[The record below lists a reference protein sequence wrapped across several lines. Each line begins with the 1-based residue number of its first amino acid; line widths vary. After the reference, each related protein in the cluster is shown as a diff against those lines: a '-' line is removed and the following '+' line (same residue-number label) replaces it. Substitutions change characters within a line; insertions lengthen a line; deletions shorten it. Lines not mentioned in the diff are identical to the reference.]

1 MKRIFTLLIIATMFA
16 ISSLAYDVQI
26 DGIYYNLND
35 ETKTAEVTY
44 KTYYSSGNYS
54 GIKSIPEK
62 VTYNST
68 EYSVTSIG
76 NDAFSSCSSL
86 TSITIPNSVTS
97 IGDGAFSPCS
107 SLTSIEVDAD
117 NPNYTSIGGV
127 LYNKDVTI
135 LICCP
140 GGKTSITIPNSV
152 TSIGEWAFHDCS
164 SLTSITIPNSVTS
177 IGDRAFSACS
187 LTSITIPNSVTS
199 IGSFAFA
206 GCSSLTSITIGNSV
220 TSIGNNAFHSCSSL
234 TSITIP
240 NSVTEIGEGAF
251 SYCSSLTS
259 ITIPNSVTS
268 IGNNA
273 FRYCESLTSIEV
285 DANNQNYASID
296 GVLYNKDV
304 TILICCPGGK
314 TSITIP
320 NSVTSIGVSAFEYC
334 SSLTSITIPNSVTS
348 IGERAFDGCSS
359 LTSITIPNSITSIG
373 NYAFQH
379 CSSLTSITIPNSVTS
394 IGHNAF
400 RACSSLTSIT
410 IPNSVT
416 SIGSYVFRDCSS
428 LTSISIPNSVTSI
441 GINAFHNCSS
451 LTSITIPNSVT
462 SIGYRAFDNCTSL
475 TSITI
480 PNSVTSIGY
489 RAFDNCT
496 SLTSITIGNSVT
508 SIGDYAFS
516 NCSGL
521 TSINIE
527 ATIPPTIGGANT
539 FNNVS
544 KNIPV
549 TVPCGS
555 LSAYQS
561 AEYWSEFTNFR
572 ESFPYTFS
580 ATTADATMG
589 SVTIETAPACGVD
602 AVIKATPNDDYRFV
616 KWSDGNTE
624 NPRTITVAED
634 ITLTAEFANDIIASG
649 TCGDNLTWKLTKD
662 GVLTISGTGEMYD
675 YDYSNNSPWNS
686 YKQQIKTIN
695 INDGVTS
702 IGDYAFFNCKSLT
715 SITIPNSV
723 TSIEYRAFYYCD
735 ALTSISIPNSVTS
748 IGDEAFQ
755 FCPSLT
761 SITIPNSV
769 TSIGDFVFNSCSS
782 LTSITIG
789 NSVTSIGNSTFSGCS
804 SLTSIT
810 IGNSVTSIGN
820 FAFQGCTSLTS
831 ITIPNSVT
839 YIEDYAFEYCS
850 SLTSIIIGNSVTS
863 IGNAAFYECSNITEI
878 HISDIAKWCDI
889 DFKLATSNPLNKN
902 ACLYINGN
910 KITELVIPEGVNSI
924 KNYAFYN
931 YAQLTSITIP
941 NSVTS
946 IGNEAFSSCSS
957 LTSITIP
964 NSVTSI
970 EGGAFSYCSSLTSI
984 TIPNSVTSIGSSAFY
999 ECSNIAEIHI
1009 YDIAKWCDIDF
1020 KANTSNPLNK
1030 NACLYVN
1037 GNKITELVIPEG
1049 VNSIKNYA
1057 FYNYA
1062 QLTSITIP
1070 NSVTSI
1076 GSAAFS
1082 YCSSLTSITIPN
1094 SVTSIGDEAFSD
1106 CTSLTSITIPNSV
1119 TSIEYRAFSWCES
1132 LTSITIPNSVTS
1144 IGIAAFSYC
1153 SSLTSITIPNSV
1165 TSIGNYAFSYCSS
1178 LDSITCLASTPPSAN
1193 NLRTQYETCILFL
1206 FVPKGSL
1213 NDYQNHAE
1221 WGKFSNI
1228 QELEGEKYTIT
1239 ITVNDDAMGSII
1251 GGGEYE
1257 KDSEIT
1263 LTATANSG
1271 YRFVKW
1277 SDGNT
1282 NATRTITVTE
1292 DISLTAEFEP
1302 LPSKFHVSVTCNNP
1316 AMGMVLFTSGTNDTD
1331 YEKGAT
1337 VSFVAITNS
1346 GYLFNGW
1353 SDGVKDVFRTI
1364 VITQDTTI
1372 TALFGSNTCSL
1383 TLNTDATMGSVTGSG
1398 TYTKGT
1404 TATIIATPNAG
1415 YRFVKWSDG
1424 NTNATRSII
1433 MNEDMTL
1440 SAIFEKIPTFNIN
1453 VTANAQ
1459 MGSATGGGTFE
1470 TGKTTTLSAIANEG
1484 YHFVKWSDGVTTN
1497 PRNITVTENIS
1508 LEAIFEALYPNWSF
1522 DDDKPSSTEHTF
1534 LGKEY
1539 YDTITIVAGKTI
1551 TIEDNAIIACN
1562 DIIIKADKNGN
1573 VPEIKI
1579 EGDII
1584 ANNGITFEW
1593 EIDDSRW
1600 YFFTLPFNCKIRD
1613 VNLVTIANGPS
1624 DGVWNYYNPQDG
1636 SGDFIIRDYNQK
1648 RAAQGQGKKTGW
1660 VDCEANKML
1669 HKGRG
1674 YIIGLFPAG
1683 SKAKVHFKSE
1693 KQIQLS
1699 KFIEHELDFGEEHSW
1714 YDYAEGD
1721 NQLYNGWNLVGVP
1734 YFETFSQGDLD
1745 ATYVSIPNDDGTT
1758 YTQHTLA
1765 EALTQGLLRPF
1776 MSFFIQL
1783 AENVAPTFDPTDRS
1797 NAPMLRAKQ
1806 NAEGGEIVVNILKA
1820 EDEELCDRTT
1830 IINNTSK
1837 TNDYEIGYDL
1847 QKMIG
1852 YAAKP
1857 QIYTIEECGI
1867 LAFNAQ
1873 DVLSSGIVRLGL
1885 YIPADGEYVIGGESW
1900 GKLSGAE
1907 LYDNET
1913 GVATSL
1919 TIPQTIY
1926 FTKGTYNERFEIR
1939 VKQQTTTGVDVIDN
1953 DCDVYI
1959 ENGRLV
1965 VENMPQNGN
1974 VYVYDSAGK
1983 LIHKQTTNSEVNLN
1997 LVVEGVY
2004 NITICTED
2012 NRVFNTKVVY

>member
-44 KTYYSSGNYS
+44 QTDNSSDNYS
-54 GIKSIPEK
+54 GITSITIPEK

-76 NDAFSSCSSL
+76 DYAFYGCKSLKSITIPNSVTSIGSSAFYYCYNLTSITIPNSVTSIGDWAFENCSSLTSITIGNSVTSIGNQAFSSCSSL

-97 IGDGAFSPCS
+97 IGYGAFEGCS
-107 SLTSIEVDAD
+107 SLTSIEVDAN
-117 NPNYTSIGGV
+117 NPNYASIDGVLYDKDVTTLIRCPCGKTSITIPNSVTSIGNYAFSFCSSLTSIEVDANNPNYASIDGV
-127 LYNKDVTI
+127 LYDKDVTT

-152 TSIGEWAFHDCS
+152 TSIGNQAF
-164 SLTSITIPNSVTS
+164 
-177 IGDRAFSACS
+177 F
-187 LTSITIPNSVTS
+187 
-199 IGSFAFA
+199 
-206 GCSSLTSITIGNSV
+206 GCSSLI
-220 TSIGNNAFHSCSSL
+220 
-234 TSITIP
+234 
-240 NSVTEIGEGAF
+240 
-251 SYCSSLTS
+251 S

-268 IGNNA
+268 IGNQA
-273 FRYCESLTSIEV
+273 FYW
-285 DANNQNYASID
+285 
-296 GVLYNKDV
+296 
-304 TILICCPGGK
+304 
-314 TSITIP
+314 
-320 NSVTSIGVSAFEYC
+320 
-334 SSLTSITIPNSVTS
+334 
-348 IGERAFDGCSS
+348 
-359 LTSITIPNSITSIG
+359 
-373 NYAFQH
+373 
-379 CSSLTSITIPNSVTS
+379 
-394 IGHNAF
+394 
-400 RACSSLTSIT
+400 
-410 IPNSVT
+410 
-416 SIGSYVFRDCSS
+416 
-428 LTSISIPNSVTSI
+428 
-441 GINAFHNCSS
+441 CSS

-462 SIGYRAFDNCTSL
+462 SIGYGAFEYCSSL
-475 TSITI
+475 T
-480 PNSVTSIGY
+480 
-489 RAFDNCT
+489 F
-496 SLTSITIGNSVT
+496 ITIGNSVI
-508 SIGDYAFS
+508 SIEQYAFA
-516 NCSGL
+516 NCSSL

-539 FNNVS
+539 FKNVS

-561 AEYWSEFTNFR
+561 ANYWSEFTNFR

-589 SVTIETAPACGVD
+589 SVTIETAPTCGVD
-602 AVIKATPNDDYRFV
+602 AVIKATPNDDYRFM

-624 NPRTITVAED
+624 NPRTITVTED
-634 ITLTAEFANDIIASG
+634 ITLTAI
-649 TCGDNLTWKLTKD
+649 
-662 GVLTISGTGEMYD
+662 
-675 YDYSNNSPWNS
+675 
-686 YKQQIKTIN
+686 
-695 INDGVTS
+695 
-702 IGDYAFFNCKSLT
+702 
-715 SITIPNSV
+715 
-723 TSIEYRAFYYCD
+723 
-735 ALTSISIPNSVTS
+735 
-748 IGDEAFQ
+748 
-755 FCPSLT
+755 
-761 SITIPNSV
+761 
-769 TSIGDFVFNSCSS
+769 
-782 LTSITIG
+782 
-789 NSVTSIGNSTFSGCS
+789 
-804 SLTSIT
+804 
-810 IGNSVTSIGN
+810 
-820 FAFQGCTSLTS
+820 
-831 ITIPNSVT
+831 
-839 YIEDYAFEYCS
+839 FE
-850 SLTSIIIGNSVTS
+850 
-863 IGNAAFYECSNITEI
+863 
-878 HISDIAKWCDI
+878 
-889 DFKLATSNPLNKN
+889 
-902 ACLYINGN
+902 
-910 KITELVIPEGVNSI
+910 VI
-924 KNYAFYN
+924 
-931 YAQLTSITIP
+931 
-941 NSVTS
+941 
-946 IGNEAFSSCSS
+946 
-957 LTSITIP
+957 
-964 NSVTSI
+964 
-970 EGGAFSYCSSLTSI
+970 
-984 TIPNSVTSIGSSAFY
+984 
-999 ECSNIAEIHI
+999 
-1009 YDIAKWCDIDF
+1009 
-1020 KANTSNPLNK
+1020 
-1030 NACLYVN
+1030 
-1037 GNKITELVIPEG
+1037 
-1049 VNSIKNYA
+1049 
-1057 FYNYA
+1057 
-1062 QLTSITIP
+1062 
-1070 NSVTSI
+1070 
-1076 GSAAFS
+1076 
-1082 YCSSLTSITIPN
+1082 
-1094 SVTSIGDEAFSD
+1094 
-1106 CTSLTSITIPNSV
+1106 
-1119 TSIEYRAFSWCES
+1119 
-1132 LTSITIPNSVTS
+1132 
-1144 IGIAAFSYC
+1144 
-1153 SSLTSITIPNSV
+1153 
-1165 TSIGNYAFSYCSS
+1165 
-1178 LDSITCLASTPPSAN
+1178 
-1193 NLRTQYETCILFL
+1193 
-1206 FVPKGSL
+1206 
-1213 NDYQNHAE
+1213 
-1221 WGKFSNI
+1221 
-1228 QELEGEKYTIT
+1228 
-1239 ITVNDDAMGSII
+1239 
-1251 GGGEYE
+1251 
-1257 KDSEIT
+1257 
-1263 LTATANSG
+1263 
-1271 YRFVKW
+1271 
-1277 SDGNT
+1277 
-1282 NATRTITVTE
+1282 
-1292 DISLTAEFEP
+1292 
-1302 LPSKFHVSVTCNNP
+1302 KFHVSVTCNNP
-1316 AMGMVLFTSGTNDTD
+1316 TMGMVLFTSGTNDTD
-1331 YEKGAT
+1331 YEKGAN

-1372 TALFGSNTCSL
+1372 TALFGTNTCSL
-1383 TLNTDATMGSVTGSG
+1383 TLNANETMGSVTGSG

-1404 TATIIATPNAG
+1404 NATIVATPNDG

-1424 NTNATRSII
+1424 NTNATRSIVV
-1433 MNEDMTL
+1433 NEDMTL
-1440 SAIFEKIPTFNIN
+1440 SAIFEKIPTCTIN

-1470 TGKTTTLSAIANEG
+1470 IGKTTTLSAIANEG
-1484 YHFVKWSDGVTTN
+1484 YHFVKWSDGITTN
-1497 PRNITVTENIS
+1497 PRTITVTENLS

-1562 DIIIKADKNGN
+1562 DIVIKADENGN

-1600 YFFTLPFNCKIRD
+1600 YFFTLPFNCKISD
-1613 VNLVTIANGPS
+1613 IEIVTIANGPS

-1636 SGDFIIRDYNQK
+1636 SGNFIIRDYNQK

-1745 ATYVSIPNDDGTT
+1745 AAYVSIPNDDGTT

-1806 NAEGGEIVVNILKA
+1806 NAEGGEIVINILNA
-1820 EDEELCDRTT
+1820 EDKELCDRTT

-1939 VKQQTTTGVDVIDN
+1939 VKQQTTTDVDVIDN

-1965 VENMPQNGN
+1965 VENMPADGN
-1974 VYVYDSAGK
+1974 VYVYDTTGK
-1983 LIHKQTTNSEVNLN
+1983 LILQQSTNSNIN
-1997 LVVEGVY
+1997 VEIIAEGIY
-2004 NITICTED
+2004 HITIHTE
-2012 NRVFNTKVVY
+2012 NNQVINTKIVY

>member
-44 KTYYSSGNYS
+44 QTDNSSDNYS
-54 GIKSIPEK
+54 GITSITIPEK

-76 NDAFSSCSSL
+76 DYAFYGCKSLKSITIPNSVTSIGSSAFYYCYNLTSITIPNSVTSIGDWAFENCSSLTSITIGNSVTSIGNQAFSSCSSL

-97 IGDGAFSPCS
+97 IGYGAFEGCS
-107 SLTSIEVDAD
+107 SLTSIEVDAN
-117 NPNYTSIGGV
+117 NPNYASIDGV
-127 LYNKDVTI
+127 LYDKDVTT

-152 TSIGEWAFHDCS
+152 TSIGNQAF
-164 SLTSITIPNSVTS
+164 
-177 IGDRAFSACS
+177 F
-187 LTSITIPNSVTS
+187 
-199 IGSFAFA
+199 
-206 GCSSLTSITIGNSV
+206 GCSSLI
-220 TSIGNNAFHSCSSL
+220 
-234 TSITIP
+234 
-240 NSVTEIGEGAF
+240 
-251 SYCSSLTS
+251 S

-268 IGNNA
+268 IGNQA
-273 FRYCESLTSIEV
+273 FYW
-285 DANNQNYASID
+285 
-296 GVLYNKDV
+296 
-304 TILICCPGGK
+304 
-314 TSITIP
+314 
-320 NSVTSIGVSAFEYC
+320 
-334 SSLTSITIPNSVTS
+334 
-348 IGERAFDGCSS
+348 
-359 LTSITIPNSITSIG
+359 
-373 NYAFQH
+373 
-379 CSSLTSITIPNSVTS
+379 
-394 IGHNAF
+394 
-400 RACSSLTSIT
+400 
-410 IPNSVT
+410 
-416 SIGSYVFRDCSS
+416 
-428 LTSISIPNSVTSI
+428 
-441 GINAFHNCSS
+441 CSS

-462 SIGYRAFDNCTSL
+462 SIGYGAFEYCSSL
-475 TSITI
+475 T
-480 PNSVTSIGY
+480 
-489 RAFDNCT
+489 F
-496 SLTSITIGNSVT
+496 ITIGNSVI
-508 SIGDYAFS
+508 SIEQYAFA
-516 NCSGL
+516 NCSSL

-539 FNNVS
+539 FKNVS

-561 AEYWSEFTNFR
+561 ANYWSEFTNFR

-589 SVTIETAPACGVD
+589 SVTIETAPTCGVD
-602 AVIKATPNDDYRFV
+602 AVIKATPNDDYRFM

-624 NPRTITVAED
+624 NPRTITVTED
-634 ITLTAEFANDIIASG
+634 ITLTAI
-649 TCGDNLTWKLTKD
+649 
-662 GVLTISGTGEMYD
+662 
-675 YDYSNNSPWNS
+675 
-686 YKQQIKTIN
+686 
-695 INDGVTS
+695 
-702 IGDYAFFNCKSLT
+702 
-715 SITIPNSV
+715 
-723 TSIEYRAFYYCD
+723 
-735 ALTSISIPNSVTS
+735 
-748 IGDEAFQ
+748 
-755 FCPSLT
+755 
-761 SITIPNSV
+761 
-769 TSIGDFVFNSCSS
+769 
-782 LTSITIG
+782 
-789 NSVTSIGNSTFSGCS
+789 
-804 SLTSIT
+804 
-810 IGNSVTSIGN
+810 
-820 FAFQGCTSLTS
+820 
-831 ITIPNSVT
+831 
-839 YIEDYAFEYCS
+839 FE
-850 SLTSIIIGNSVTS
+850 
-863 IGNAAFYECSNITEI
+863 
-878 HISDIAKWCDI
+878 
-889 DFKLATSNPLNKN
+889 
-902 ACLYINGN
+902 
-910 KITELVIPEGVNSI
+910 VI
-924 KNYAFYN
+924 
-931 YAQLTSITIP
+931 
-941 NSVTS
+941 
-946 IGNEAFSSCSS
+946 
-957 LTSITIP
+957 
-964 NSVTSI
+964 
-970 EGGAFSYCSSLTSI
+970 
-984 TIPNSVTSIGSSAFY
+984 
-999 ECSNIAEIHI
+999 
-1009 YDIAKWCDIDF
+1009 
-1020 KANTSNPLNK
+1020 
-1030 NACLYVN
+1030 
-1037 GNKITELVIPEG
+1037 
-1049 VNSIKNYA
+1049 
-1057 FYNYA
+1057 
-1062 QLTSITIP
+1062 
-1070 NSVTSI
+1070 
-1076 GSAAFS
+1076 
-1082 YCSSLTSITIPN
+1082 
-1094 SVTSIGDEAFSD
+1094 
-1106 CTSLTSITIPNSV
+1106 
-1119 TSIEYRAFSWCES
+1119 
-1132 LTSITIPNSVTS
+1132 
-1144 IGIAAFSYC
+1144 
-1153 SSLTSITIPNSV
+1153 
-1165 TSIGNYAFSYCSS
+1165 
-1178 LDSITCLASTPPSAN
+1178 
-1193 NLRTQYETCILFL
+1193 
-1206 FVPKGSL
+1206 
-1213 NDYQNHAE
+1213 
-1221 WGKFSNI
+1221 
-1228 QELEGEKYTIT
+1228 
-1239 ITVNDDAMGSII
+1239 
-1251 GGGEYE
+1251 
-1257 KDSEIT
+1257 
-1263 LTATANSG
+1263 
-1271 YRFVKW
+1271 
-1277 SDGNT
+1277 
-1282 NATRTITVTE
+1282 
-1292 DISLTAEFEP
+1292 
-1302 LPSKFHVSVTCNNP
+1302 KFHVSVTCNNP
-1316 AMGMVLFTSGTNDTD
+1316 TMGMVLFTSGTNDTD
-1331 YEKGAT
+1331 YEKGAN

-1372 TALFGSNTCSL
+1372 TALFGTNTCSL
-1383 TLNTDATMGSVTGSG
+1383 TLNANETMGSVTGSG

-1404 TATIIATPNAG
+1404 NATIVATPNDG

-1424 NTNATRSII
+1424 NTNATRSIVV
-1433 MNEDMTL
+1433 NEDMTL
-1440 SAIFEKIPTFNIN
+1440 SAIFEKIPTCTIN

-1470 TGKTTTLSAIANEG
+1470 IGKTTTLSAIANEG
-1484 YHFVKWSDGVTTN
+1484 YHFVKWSDGITTN
-1497 PRNITVTENIS
+1497 PRTITVTENLS

-1562 DIIIKADKNGN
+1562 DIVIKADENGN

-1600 YFFTLPFNCKIRD
+1600 YFFTLPFNCKISD
-1613 VNLVTIANGPS
+1613 IEIVTIANGPS

-1636 SGDFIIRDYNQK
+1636 SGNFIIRDYNQK

-1745 ATYVSIPNDDGTT
+1745 AAYVSIPNDDGTT

-1806 NAEGGEIVVNILKA
+1806 NAEGGEIVINILNA
-1820 EDEELCDRTT
+1820 EDKELCDRTT

-1939 VKQQTTTGVDVIDN
+1939 VKQQTTTDVDVIDN

-1965 VENMPQNGN
+1965 VENMPADGN
-1974 VYVYDSAGK
+1974 VYVYDTTGK
-1983 LIHKQTTNSEVNLN
+1983 LILQQSTNSNIN
-1997 LVVEGVY
+1997 VEIIAEGIY
-2004 NITICTED
+2004 HITIHTE
-2012 NRVFNTKVVY
+2012 NNQVINTKIVY